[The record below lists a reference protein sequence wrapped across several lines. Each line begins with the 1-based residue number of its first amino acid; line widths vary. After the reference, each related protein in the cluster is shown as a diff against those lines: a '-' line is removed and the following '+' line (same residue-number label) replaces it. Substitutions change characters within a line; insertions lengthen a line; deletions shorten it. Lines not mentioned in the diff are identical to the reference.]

1 MFCLKGARC
10 QKIKPSC
17 EYAFRVSL
25 LTSFCQIRWYTSA
38 GHGSFSMRQSTQR
51 GTAVLKNRISYFVAL
66 MAVLT
71 GAAAP
76 SHAFTLGDLR
86 GSVVIG
92 RTLDVSIPVLPAS
105 GEEALASC
113 LSAEV
118 LFAEAQQITSL
129 TLTPVTGGTVAT
141 ALVRI
146 KSNALVDEPVV
157 SVLLRSTCGGAA
169 TSRRYVVLSDFPAPD
184 LPKAEATS
192 ASGNMTHVPAT
203 PLNVPPQS
211 AAIHA
216 DATSTS
222 ATPSNGLRQ
231 ERGAKSPAAV
241 VHAVKPKP
249 VVKKPSSPPT
259 PVKPAPTPQPA
270 VAKSV
275 LKLDPSPVLPVQ
287 GDVPVPAA
295 APASAAASAPSDE
308 VVVQALHIQ
317 VLQND
322 VKTLKDLVV
331 KNQASLLE
339 FQSKLRQAEAE
350 RVPLTWFYLVV
361 GLLVAA
367 LGALA
372 WVLRKQ
378 QKAQKADWWQHA
390 QNDAPETVVVS
401 PTSTLQPA
409 APASDFGKFLNT
421 RVVPSTT
428 VPPSTLAESDL
439 DLDIDLDSLATAGKA
454 PTTASTSEPLAV
466 VPVDGFGI
474 GHNINVETI
483 SDIRQQAEFFVSLGQ
498 TDRALNIL
506 RKQIMEST
514 EPNPLVYLDLLSLYH
529 AQGLKADFREL
540 RSAFNQFFNVV
551 APDFPAFNLEGR
563 DLLAYTEPLA
573 VLSRFWPNIE
583 AIAFLEACIFHNDAA
598 PMQLSFDLAAFR
610 DLLML
615 HAVAEKVSSDSP
627 WKMTSHGGLGMS
639 SAAQAEMA
647 ELAMTMRG
655 QFDEPKTDATNAEV
669 FDISDMSG
677 DSEATQAVSVA
688 GSPAQ
693 GLDLDLDLDAP
704 ITTPNPDT
712 HSQKAADDGET
723 AKPPFRN
730 SFF

>member
-1 MFCLKGARC
+1 M
-10 QKIKPSC
+10 
-17 EYAFRVSL
+17 
-25 LTSFCQIRWYTSA
+25 
-38 GHGSFSMRQSTQR
+38 
-51 GTAVLKNRISYFVAL
+51 KNRVSYFVAL

-71 GAAAP
+71 GVAAP

-92 RTLDVSIPVLPAS
+92 RTLDVSIPVLPGS

-129 TLTPVTGGTVAT
+129 TVAGGTGPT

-146 KSNALVDEPVV
+146 KSNAPVDEPVV
-157 SVLLRSTCGGAA
+157 SVQLRSTCGGAA

-192 ASGNMTHVPAT
+192 ASGNATHVPAT
-203 PLNVPPQS
+203 PLNVPQQRS
-211 AAIHA
+211 THA

-222 ATPSNGLRQ
+222 AAPSNGLNQ
-231 ERGAKSPAAV
+231 ERAAKPPAAV
-241 VHAVKPKP
+241 VRAAKPKP
-249 VVKKPSSPPT
+249 VVKKPSSPLAPI
-259 PVKPAPTPQPA
+259 KPAPTPEPA

-287 GDVPVPAA
+287 GELPVPAA
-295 APASAAASAPSDE
+295 APASATASAPSDE

-378 QKAQKADWWQHA
+378 QQAQKADWWQHA
-390 QNDAPETVVVS
+390 QNDAPETVVIT
-401 PTSTLQPA
+401 PTSTLQPT
-409 APASDFGKFLNT
+409 APASDFDKFLST

-428 VPPSTLAESDL
+428 VPPSIQAESDL

-454 PTTASTSEPLAV
+454 PTTTSTSEPLAV
-466 VPVDGFGI
+466 VPVDGFGV

-506 RKQIMEST
+506 RKQILEST

-540 RSAFNQFFNVV
+540 RSAVNQFFNVV
-551 APDFPAFNLEGR
+551 VPDFPAFNLEGR

-655 QFDEPKTDATNAEV
+655 QFDEPKTDATSAEV

-688 GSPAQ
+688 GAPAQ
-693 GLDLDLDLDAP
+693 DLDFDMGLDLGLDLDLDLDAP
-704 ITTPNPDT
+704 IGTPDPDT
-712 HSQKAADDGET
+712 QSPKAADGGET
-723 AKPPFRN
+723 SKPPFRN
-730 SFF
+730 SLF